1 MGLLS
6 ERAELE
12 LLRSQLDLERATFL
26 PQYQDLADYILPRR
40 IRRFTSD
47 RNKGDRRNN
56 KIIDSTATLA
66 ARTLRSG
73 MMSGITSPARP
84 WFRLTTSDPDLV
96 DLGAVKEYLFNVSE
110 RINNY
115 FLKSNL
121 YNILPISYGD
131 LGTFG
136 TSPVMI
142 EDDDSDVF
150 RFSSFPVGSYM
161 IGVDDAQKINVFAR
175 DFEMTVRNIVEKF
188 GYDRK
193 TNTINWDNISLQVK
207 NLWEKSQYESWI
219 QVFHVI
225 RPNPE
230 FDPKKI
236 GSDFKRYQ
244 SVYYERGTANNN
256 YNQYSAI
263 DQEKYLRRG
272 GYDFFPVMCPRWE
285 VTGEDIYGT
294 ECPGMTCLGDA
305 KALQTMQKRK
315 AQAIEK
321 MINPPLQ
328 GPIALKHQKVSL
340 LPGDVTYLDARDTSQ
355 GLRPVHEVNWRTQE
369 FLLDIQDHQQ
379 RINKAFYVD
388 LFLMLAESD
397 RRQITAREI
406 DERHEEKLMA
416 LGPVLEQ
423 LNQDLLDPLIDLA
436 FEFLNKAELLPKP
449 PPDLEGHELKVEYI
463 STMAQAQKMVG
474 ISGIERF
481 TSFAAQMAQVN
492 PGVLDKI
499 NSDEIIDI
507 YADRTGIP
515 PGIVLDDDKVA
526 EIRQQRAQQQQQM
539 QQMEALQQASQS
551 AKNLSQSDLE
561 GENVLKQLVG

>member
-6 ERAELE
+6 ERTELE

-96 DLGAVKEYLFNVSE
+96 DVSSVKEYLFNVSE

-121 YNILPISYGD
+121 YNVLPIAYGD

-142 EDDDSDVF
+142 EDDDHDVF
-150 RFSSFPVGSYM
+150 RFISFPVGSYM
-161 IGVDDAQKINVFAR
+161 IGVDNAQKVNVFAR
-175 DFEMTVRNIVEKF
+175 DFEMTVRNVVEKF
-188 GYDRK
+188 GYDKK
-193 TNTINWDNISLQVK
+193 TNTINWDNISNQVK
-207 NLWEKSQYESWI
+207 SLWDNSQYESWV

-225 RPNPE
+225 RPNPD
-230 FDPKKI
+230 FDPRKI
-236 GSDFKRYQ
+236 GPEFKKFQ
-244 SVYYERGTANNN
+244 SIYYERGSANNN

-263 DQEKYLRRG
+263 DQSKVLRRS
-272 GYDFFPVMCPRWE
+272 GYDMFPVMCPRWE

-321 MINPPLQ
+321 MVNPPLQ

-340 LPGDVTYLDARDTSQ
+340 LPGDVNYLDARDTSQ
-355 GLRPVHEVNWRTQE
+355 GLRPVHEVNWRMQE
-369 FLLDIQDHQQ
+369 FLLDIQDHQS
-379 RINKAFYVD
+379 RINKAYYVD

-449 PPDLEGHELKVEYI
+449 PPDIEGHELKVEYI
-463 STMAQAQKMVG
+463 STMAQAQKIIG

-481 TSFAAQMAQVN
+481 TSFASQMAQVN

-499 NSDEIIDI
+499 NVDEIIDI

-526 EIRQQRAQQQQQM
+526 AIRQQRAQQQQQM
-539 QQMEALQQASQS
+539 QQMEAMQQASES
-551 AKNLSQSDLE
+551 AKNLSQADLE
-561 GENVLKQLVG
+561 GNNVLNQLVG